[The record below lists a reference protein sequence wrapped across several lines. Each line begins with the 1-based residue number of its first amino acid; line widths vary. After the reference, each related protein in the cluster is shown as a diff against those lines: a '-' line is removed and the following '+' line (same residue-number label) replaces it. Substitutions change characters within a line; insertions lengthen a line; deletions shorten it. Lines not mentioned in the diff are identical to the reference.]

1 MGLACT
7 ARARQ
12 GIEKNNL
19 RTRRNPV
26 CATMCAGA
34 AGMGYRE
41 GIRGRGTCP
50 GEEGFP
56 TSNSTHLLTR
66 ASGPSLKRGHGR
78 AWQGACAGEEGPPGR
93 VSEPRVKRGRDR
105 ALRSLAA
112 CSLLHSLQILQ
123 TLQDAAA
130 VCHPAA
136 RLPPYLRLRGGGY
149 AYQKPGRRPYVER
162 HTPGQVDARDVPHMT
177 EDTIDPLFDV
187 DKQRWY
193 TGTVENPK
201 EFWGLAGPPPLPD
214 DVPEVVKLALGDRI
228 NRPINVEIAMSW
240 VLATDTR
247 LKERLS
253 RPRHDRVR
261 PQICNTCLGPEPSK
275 VYVHQ
280 LDTNAVCRICDM
292 EYSQW
297 RFRPRTADVRLK
309 VRSKKT
315 IICRHCA
322 KGKDVCQVCIFDMK
336 YGLPVKL
343 RDKLVARSDGLL
355 PTWAARLL
363 PSPPA
368 YLQVSFASVLGLFCL
383 CIRSLLPLLGLF
395 CLCIVTLPSC
405 LSTGRERRGCSSK
418 GSRSSGER
426 GARAG
431 GGEGEGGGFSGARCS
446 LDEQV

>member
-1 MGLACT
+1 
-7 ARARQ
+7 
-12 GIEKNNL
+12 
-19 RTRRNPV
+19 
-26 CATMCAGA
+26 
-34 AGMGYRE
+34 
-41 GIRGRGTCP
+41 
-50 GEEGFP
+50 
-56 TSNSTHLLTR
+56 
-66 ASGPSLKRGHGR
+66 
-78 AWQGACAGEEGPPGR
+78 
-93 VSEPRVKRGRDR
+93 
-105 ALRSLAA
+105 
-112 CSLLHSLQILQ
+112 
-123 TLQDAAA
+123 
-130 VCHPAA
+130 
-136 RLPPYLRLRGGGY
+136 
-149 AYQKPGRRPYVER
+149 
-162 HTPGQVDARDVPHMT
+162 
-177 EDTIDPLFDV
+177 
-187 DKQRWY
+187 
-193 TGTVENPK
+193 
-201 EFWGLAGPPPLPD
+201 
-214 DVPEVVKLALGDRI
+214 
-228 NRPINVEIAMSW
+228 MSW